1 MVFIL
6 RLFRL
11 RYDLT
16 ANLVRPNY
24 KTTIDNDEKA
34 GYGRNNQLEKFF
46 KKYYNSADLLV
57 HRQHLMNL
65 KLTLPEHQVQ
75 AVTFQQNQSNKIS
88 QFAVTRAIYGLNCF
102 E

>member
-34 GYGRNNQLEKFF
+34 GNGEIISLK
-46 KKYYNSADLLV
+46 NSLKNITIV

-88 QFAVTRAIYGLNCF
+88 QFAVKRAIYGLNCF